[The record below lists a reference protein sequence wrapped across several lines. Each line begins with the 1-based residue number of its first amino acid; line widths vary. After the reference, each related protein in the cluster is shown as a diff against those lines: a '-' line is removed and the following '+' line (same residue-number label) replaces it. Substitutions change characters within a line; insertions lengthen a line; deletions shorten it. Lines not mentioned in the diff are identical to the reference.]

1 MEPRHR
7 SVTARLVHLCPA
19 MRFADLVD
27 RSLGIGDLG
36 GSSLLAGLLAASL
49 AIWYRTMESVSI
61 ASVDNKTTETFYW
74 ITILFSQT
82 LGTALGDWMAD
93 STGLGYRDDAIVFAT
108 GIAIVAA
115 VYLWTKTPRTLL
127 FWIAFVLTRPLGA
140 TLGDFLDKPL
150 DYGGLLSAATR
161 PRSFSRSQS
170 SHSSS
175 PCRSEHRH
183 PDRRRLARQRPDL
196 VIPFGGVFNRRRLP
210 PSGRK
215 ASRDGR
221 GRLTPGLYRAR
232 FCSLGPLTSIRW
244 HRCQSLPAPAG
255 LCSHRLMPCNTSART
270 QIQLTIR
277 IFKPVNVNLS
287 NSTRTGDAFAG
298 AFARLP
304 P

>member
-1 MEPRHR
+1 
-7 SVTARLVHLCPA
+7 
-19 MRFADLVD
+19 
-27 RSLGIGDLG
+27 
-36 GSSLLAGLLAASL
+36 
-49 AIWYRTMESVSI
+49 
-61 ASVDNKTTETFYW
+61 
-74 ITILFSQT
+74 
-82 LGTALGDWMAD
+82 MAD

-196 VIPFGGVFNRRRLP
+196 VIPSGGVFNRRRLP

-215 ASRDGR
+215 AARDGR
-221 GRLTPGLYRAR
+221 GRLTPGLYRAQ
-232 FCSLGPLTSIRW
+232 FCSSGPLTSIRW

-287 NSTRTGDAFAG
+287 TRRGPATPSLAPSRGCHLEMSQSWRTERYVPERHDKRDSVITRPLRSRPG
-298 AFARLP
+298 RLP
-304 P
+304 HACAVDGCAGYGQARRHRAAAARSGFLRAPGWQAPNVQVSSV